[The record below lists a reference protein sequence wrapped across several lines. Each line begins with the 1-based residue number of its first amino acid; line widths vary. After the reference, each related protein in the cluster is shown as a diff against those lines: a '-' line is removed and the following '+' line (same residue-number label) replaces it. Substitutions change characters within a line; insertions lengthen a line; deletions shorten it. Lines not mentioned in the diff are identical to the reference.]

1 MIPVMARC
9 LYQQEFELDLK
20 ADYLRSLAKTQK
32 DLKRAI
38 LLRVTSMV
46 SLTNIDNHNKI
57 TFNNG
62 R

>member
-46 SLTNIDNHNKI
+46 SLTNIDNQ
-57 TFNNG
+57 
-62 R
+62 